1 MSEKKSFWSNFFGKK
16 KAGSC
21 CSVRI
26 EEVPKEESAVQG
38 EGKHACCGV
47 RSEEAA
53 ENPKTDLPMPK
64 T

>member
-26 EEVPKEESAVQG
+26 EEVPEEEVPVKD
-38 EGKHACCGV
+38 EGKQACCGA
-47 RSEEAA
+47 ENKEAA
-53 ENPKTDLPMPK
+53 EKTKADRPIPKT
-64 T
+64 